1 MGIFNA
7 DRPLGKMLADAYDL
21 MLLSVLW
28 FVGCLPIV
36 TIVTSTTALLFV
48 CGKKL
53 RGEEI
58 QVGADFYKS
67 YHQNFKM
74 SFPLLLI
81 LGIFWFGSLFYLF
94 IGYRSLLQKMT
105 LAWLFIIILI
115 FELVVLTAFIL
126 LLFSRYETSIF
137 QLLKKCSLYV
147 TCLSSSISFYF
158 LVEYWIKSFSPFH
171 AWIICVNA
179 RRLSLLNQ
187 LFWWSCDWASFKS
200 LKIII
205 RFVNGYFFYFLATF
219 YPVYLSN
226 RCQL

>member
-67 YHQNFKM
+67 YRQNFKM

-94 IGYRSLLQKMT
+94 IGYRSLLQKNDAC
-105 LAWLFIIILI
+105 LA
-115 FELVVLTAFIL
+115 V
-126 LLFSRYETSIF
+126 Y
-137 QLLKKCSLYV
+137 
-147 TCLSSSISFYF
+147 
-158 LVEYWIKSFSPFH
+158 H
-171 AWIICVNA
+171 
-179 RRLSLLNQ
+179 
-187 LFWWSCDWASFKS
+187 
-200 LKIII
+200 
-205 RFVNGYFFYFLATF
+205 
-219 YPVYLSN
+219 YPN
-226 RCQL
+226 F

>member
-67 YHQNFKM
+67 YRQNFKM

-81 LGIFWFGSLFYLF
+81 LGIF
-94 IGYRSLLQKMT
+94 
-105 LAWLFIIILI
+105 
-115 FELVVLTAFIL
+115 LVWKFVL
-126 LLFSRYETSIF
+126 SIHR
-137 QLLKKCSLYV
+137 
-147 TCLSSSISFYF
+147 ISF
-158 LVEYWIKSFSPFH
+158 ITAKND
-171 AWIICVNA
+171 AC
-179 RRLSLLNQ
+179 
-187 LFWWSCDWASFKS
+187 
-200 LKIII
+200 
-205 RFVNGYFFYFLATF
+205 LAVYH
-219 YPVYLSN
+219 YPN
-226 RCQL
+226 F

>member
-67 YHQNFKM
+67 YRQNFKM

-126 LLFSRYETSIF
+126 LLFSRYETSNL
-137 QLLKKCSLYV
+137 QLLK
-147 TCLSSSISFYF
+147 
-158 LVEYWIKSFSPFH
+158 
-171 AWIICVNA
+171 ND
-179 RRLSLLNQ
+179 
-187 LFWWSCDWASFKS
+187 LFM
-200 LKIII
+200 
-205 RFVNGYFFYFLATF
+205 
-219 YPVYLSN
+219 
-226 RCQL
+226 

>member
-67 YHQNFKM
+67 YRQNFKM

-137 QLLKKCSLYV
+137 QLLKNALFMSHAYLLQSLFIF
-147 TCLSSSISFYF
+147 LWSIG
-158 LVEYWIKSFSPFH
+158 
-171 AWIICVNA
+171 
-179 RRLSLLNQ
+179 LSLLV
-187 LFWWSCDWASFKS
+187 LFMPG
-200 LKIII
+200 L
-205 RFVNGYFFYFLATF
+205 FVLMPGVLACLINYFGGATIGHH
-219 YPVYLSN
+219 LNHSK
-226 RCQL
+226 